1 MRFLGAVVALGL
13 SAFSLVSV
21 VVPARAEEKPSPGK
35 VLCVVHEG
43 ESPFRVFVLGEVEDG
58 LVVRFDVGA
67 LDTSSRWK
75 GLGLESGEMAFTAS
89 SGGGQTSGGGLYT
102 AKSGTTLEREG
113 MKGVMVFPGKLPAVA
128 SFVCAE

>member
-13 SAFSLVSV
+13 SAFSLVSLV
-21 VVPARAEEKPSPGK
+21 APARAEEKASPGK

-43 ESPFRVFVLGEVEDG
+43 ESPFRAFVLGEVEGG

-75 GLGLESGEMAFTAS
+75 G
-89 SGGGQTSGGGLYT
+89 
-102 AKSGTTLEREG
+102 
-113 MKGVMVFPGKLPAVA
+113 
-128 SFVCAE
+128 

>member
-13 SAFSLVSV
+13 SAFSLVSLV
-21 VVPARAEEKPSPGK
+21 APARAEEKASPGK

-43 ESPFRVFVLGEVEDG
+43 ESPFAAFVLGEDSSG

-89 SGGGQTSGGGLYT
+89 SSGGQASGGGLYT
-102 AKSGTTLEREG
+102 AKSGTTLERDG

-128 SFVCAE
+128 SFACAE

>member
-21 VVPARAEEKPSPGK
+21 VVPARAEEKSSPGK

-43 ESPFRVFVLGEVEDG
+43 ESPFAAFVLGEDSSG

>member
-13 SAFSLVSV
+13 SAFSLVSL
-21 VVPARAEEKPSPGK
+21 VVPARAEEKASPGK
-35 VLCVVHEG
+35 ALCVVHEG
-43 ESPFRVFVLGEVEDG
+43 ESPFRAFVLGEDSSG
-58 LVVRFDVGA
+58 LVVA

-89 SGGGQTSGGGLYT
+89 SSGGQASGGGLYT
-102 AKSGTTLEREG
+102 AKSGTTLERDG